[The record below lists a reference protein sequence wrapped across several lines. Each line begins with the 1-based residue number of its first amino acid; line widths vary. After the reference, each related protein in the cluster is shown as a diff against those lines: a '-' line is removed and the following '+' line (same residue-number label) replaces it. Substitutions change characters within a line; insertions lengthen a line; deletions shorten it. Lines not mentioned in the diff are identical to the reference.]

1 MSPSEMTG
9 ALYWPLLDSGLF
21 FALRLSTLGHSR
33 KEKVQIRRV
42 TSHLCEALL
51 VS

>member
-1 MSPSEMTG
+1 MSPPELPG

-33 KEKVQIRRV
+33 KEKVQIN
-42 TSHLCEALL
+42 SFKPSDYLPHE
-51 VS
+51 